1 VYRGGDALSSIAFAG
16 LTDGIGFGVAAMAG
30 IGAAIAAVWA
40 ASGIYLGRVFSKRN
54 ARIDAAAPAAATAFR
69 ERGEAAT

>member
-1 VYRGGDALSSIAFAG
+1 
-16 LTDGIGFGVAAMAG
+16 MAG